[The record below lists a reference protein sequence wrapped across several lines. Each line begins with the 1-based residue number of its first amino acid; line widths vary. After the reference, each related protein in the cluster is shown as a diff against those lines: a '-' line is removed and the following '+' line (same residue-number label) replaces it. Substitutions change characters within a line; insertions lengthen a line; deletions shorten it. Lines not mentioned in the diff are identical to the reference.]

1 MCDRPTFRKTSGF
14 LAILIAAA
22 FLLMVLTA
30 CDLVVGINSGRLL
43 IHLDADTDGR
53 TLTPDLD
60 LEVTSYDISGSGPGG
75 VSFSVTGI
83 NVDTHTETALVPGA
97 WTVVATGKNAG
108 GIAIVRSPEMPVTI
122 VAGQTAS
129 VSLDCVPMAGE
140 GSFSLSLTWPENIIG
155 TASLEGRLVPDS
167 FEGDA
172 IPLSFTVNGRTA
184 SCEVPELQNGYY
196 MLSIKLKDA
205 SRSNYLAWAWNESV
219 LVYKDNETSVVWTL
233 EVGDVDLPESGGV
246 TLRLSSDSRM
256 PIAITLSGTV
266 EELPVG
272 QFFTVTA
279 VGNPV
284 PDSWA
289 WYLDGDRL
297 EGQTQSSVSLG
308 QDLALNTIHS
318 LVAVGR
324 KGAVAGSAGIRFK
337 VVRSVLTLAG
347 SGSTGYGDGTGTE
360 FDVMFNSPADV
371 ACAAD
376 GTIYVAD
383 TFNHRIRKVTA
394 AGVVT
399 TFAGSGTLGFLDGSA
414 TEAQFAYPVALD
426 FDSKGNL
433 YVVDRQNQRIRKITP
448 AGMVT
453 TFAGSGEEGTANGE
467 GSIASFYYP
476 MGIAIATDDSVFIAD
491 NYNQKIRKITPE
503 GLVST
508 FAGDGVGGNTD
519 GPAANARFSGPHGL
533 AFDSAGNLYVVESV
547 GHKIRKI
554 TPNGIVSTFAGSGT
568 FAYEDGQGTA
578 ASFSVPIG
586 IAIDKFDRLFISDGC
601 NRRIRLI
608 TPSGLVSTF
617 AGSGDDGF
625 LDGNIGI
632 ARFRNPSG
640 LALGED
646 GILYVADE
654 QNNRIRK
661 IIY

>member
-184 SCEVPELQNGYY
+184 TCEAPDLQNGYY

-219 LVYKDNETSVVWTL
+219 LVYKDNDTSIAWTL
-233 EVGDVDLPESGGV
+233 EVGDVDLPETGGV

-272 QFFTVTA
+272 QSFTVTA
-279 VGNPV
+279 TGNPV

-289 WYLDGDRL
+289 WYLDGDCL
-297 EGQTQSSVSLG
+297 EGQTQSNITVG
-308 QDLALNTIHS
+308 QNLALDTIHS
-318 LVAVGR
+318 LIVVGR
-324 KGAVAGSAGIRFK
+324 KGAIAGSAGIRFK
-337 VVRSVLTLAG
+337 VVRSVVTLAG
-347 SGSTGYGDGTGTE
+347 SGQWGYAEGTGTAAM
-360 FDVMFNSPADV
+360 FDSPNDIAR
-371 ACAAD
+371 ASD

-383 TFNHRIRKVTA
+383 TFNHRIRKVTP

-414 TEAQFAYPVALD
+414 TEAQFAYPTGLD
-426 FDSKGNL
+426 FDSNGNL

-448 AGMVT
+448 AGVVT
-453 TFAGSGEEGTANGE
+453 TFAGSGEMGTDNGDGTE
-467 GSIASFYYP
+467 ATFYYP
-476 MGIAIATDDSVFIAD
+476 EGIAIADDDSVFVSD
-491 NYNQKIRKITPE
+491 VLNQKIRKITPE
-503 GLVST
+503 GIVST
-508 FAGDGVGGNTD
+508 FAGTGVMGDID
-519 GPAANARFSGPHGL
+519 GPGATARFHMPNGL
-533 AFDSAGNLYVVESV
+533 AFDSSGNLYVADSV
-547 GHKIRKI
+547 SHKIRKI
-554 TPNGIVSTFAGSGT
+554 STSGIVSTFAGSGNAA
-568 FAYEDGQGTA
+568 FADGQGTA
-578 ASFSVPIG
+578 ASFNVPIG
-586 IAIDKFDRLFISDGC
+586 IVIDQFDRVFVSDA
-601 NRRIRLI
+601 NNNRIRLI
-608 TPSGLVSTF
+608 TPSGQVTTL
-617 AGSGDDGF
+617 AGTGDEGMV
-625 LDGNIGI
+625 DGNIGI
-632 ARFRNPSG
+632 ARFKTPSG
-640 LALGED
+640 LALGSN
-646 GILYVADE
+646 GILYVADSGNE
-654 QNNRIRK
+654 RIRK